1 MREQKPDLRDAGGQA
16 REGSVILTAA
26 QGRMVRIYKHLSP
39 FVENT
44 IPQNHQ
50 FVNSRF
56 VILGKKGVIIY
67 NFFLFSP
74 MGGGKCP
81 KLDNW

>member
-1 MREQKPDLRDAGGQA
+1 MD
-16 REGSVILTAA
+16 VVT
-26 QGRMVRIYKHLSP
+26 IYKGIRHV
-39 FVENT
+39 VENT

-50 FVNSRF
+50 FVNRLF

-74 MGGGKCP
+74 IGRGKCP
-81 KLDNW
+81 NAGDW